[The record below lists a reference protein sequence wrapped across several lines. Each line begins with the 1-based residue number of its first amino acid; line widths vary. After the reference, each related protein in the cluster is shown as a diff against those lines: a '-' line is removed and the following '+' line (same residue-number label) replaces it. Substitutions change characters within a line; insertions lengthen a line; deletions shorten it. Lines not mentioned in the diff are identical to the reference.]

1 MRYYAKVVMIIV
13 LQFKEKGDLYLHI
26 YFQELC
32 TTIENGSIKA
42 IGLNEEKEYKY
53 ISIQVKYINSMVQIH
68 TLQKCKQ

>member
-1 MRYYAKVVMIIV
+1 MIIV

-42 IGLNEEKEYKY
+42 IGLNEEKE
-53 ISIQVKYINSMVQIH
+53 H
-68 TLQKCKQ
+68 KQMAIYFAS